1 MTTPLGSRSL
11 SGLFSKVSLLLTSTF
26 LVSAFG
32 TYLGAGITSTVAI
45 VVLAVLFFLGAF
57 LVPVALK
64 SSTAGGVAALTVWTL
79 ISGLFLGP
87 CIHMYVHTLGW
98 QTVFLTY
105 LGTGGVMA
113 ACGAVAS
120 FSGINFGKLGNFL
133 TIALLA
139 LIVTGIFGIFVPFS
153 AGVNIVYSLIGMAV
167 FTLFFL
173 FDFFRLSRGEDTWE
187 AAVLLTMELYLDY
200 INFLLYALR
209 LIAALAGSSSNKD

>member
-1 MTTPLGSRSL
+1 MANPIGSL
-11 SGLFSKVSLLLTSTF
+11 INSGLFSKVSLLLTSTF

-32 TYLGAGITSTVAI
+32 TFLGAGITSTAAI
-45 VVLAVLFFLGAF
+45 IFLAVVFFLGAF
-57 LVPVALK
+57 FVPIAAK
-64 SSTAGGVAALTVWTL
+64 SSTAAGVAALTGWTFV
-79 ISGLFLGP
+79 SGLFLGP
-87 CIHMYVHTLGW
+87 CIQLYVQTLGW

-120 FSGINFGKLGNFL
+120 LSGINFGKLGNFL

-139 LIVTGIFGIFVPFS
+139 LIVTGVFGIFVPFS
-153 AGVNIVYSLIGMAV
+153 AGVNIVYSLIGIAV

-173 FDFFRLSRGEDTWE
+173 FDFFRLRGERDTWE

-200 INFLLYALR
+200 INFLLMALR
-209 LIAALAGSSSNKD
+209 LIDALSGGSKSKD